1 MTRRINAPHQQRALT
16 FIRDFIWA
24 GARCRRVSFFMI
36 AEKTFVDSNILVYA
50 YDVDSG
56 TKHEQAKKLLL
67 ELWDGGVGAVS
78 TQVLQEFYVTV
89 TRKLSKPLGRRVA
102 REVVATYDAWDVFRP
117 GAADIVAA
125 SEMEER
131 HRLSFWDSLVI
142 VAANRCGATSLL
154 SEDLQHGMVI
164 EKVTISNPLLGG

>member
-1 MTRRINAPHQQRALT
+1 MTRRINAPRQLRALI
-16 FIRDFIWA
+16 FKGDSIWA
-24 GARCRRVSFFMI
+24 GARCRRVSSCMI

-50 YDVDSG
+50 YDIDSG

-78 TQVLQEFYVTV
+78 TQVLHEFYVTV

-102 REVVATYDAWDVFRP
+102 REVVATYNAWDVFRP

-131 HRLSFWDSLVI
+131 HRLSFWDALI
-142 VAANRCGATSLL
+142 IIAANQCGATTLL
-154 SEDLQHGMVI
+154 SEDLHHGMVV
-164 EKVTISNPLLGG
+164 EKVTISNPLLAG